1 MLANPIAAGGI
12 VLVDV
17 VVCPGFVPTTASAGV
32 ATIAAAGGVGDGG
45 DGAMVA
51 AAAARTEGI
60 GSTVLGD
67 PEQAKISTTSACIE
81 TPGRCSGE
89 IQG

>member
-1 MLANPIAAGGI
+1 MLPGVVPGLVVVNVVNV
-12 VLVDV
+12 VLV
-17 VVCPGFVPTTASAGV
+17 AGV

-51 AAAARTEGI
+51 ATARTEGI
-60 GSTVLGD
+60 GSIVLGD
-67 PEQAKISTTSACIE
+67 PELAKISTTSACTE

>member
-1 MLANPIAAGGI
+1 MAALAAGGI

-51 AAAARTEGI
+51 ATARTEGI

-81 TPGRCSGE
+81 TPGRCPGE